1 MARFHEFAAF
11 NFPQKMNSYEPLD
24 VLGVEGK
31 EPVRTHLAES
41 E

>member
-1 MARFHEFAAF
+1 MAQLHTFAAF
-11 NFPQKMNSYEPLD
+11 NFLQKMNSYEPPD